1 MKKIQSRYLLW
12 TLVATFSLNVA
23 APIFAEEPKQ
33 EKLSFAQ
40 RIKLLRRAKEWMK
53 ETRELGKKVKA
64 GTATEK
70 EKKRWDRRVGGSIII
85 SMLLMSVPF
94 WVWAWRLKKEGDY
107 YEKEAKRREITSRG
121 LKRELK
127 QFNWRRALQEERLL
141 ALQEGRMQDK
151 RLATELIDL
160 LRAARVIEGM
170 DSRDNVITEIKT
182 QIETEIQEE
191 LREEG
196 VRELM
201 GTPRD
206 QAKAILD
213 RAVERVKKLNFDLLE
228 ERGEIE
234 EIMAKVRRAEGAGV
248 RAEGLRGALL
258 KQ

>member
-12 TLVATFSLNVA
+12 ALVATFSLNVGAPVLA
-23 APIFAEEPKQ
+23 AEPKQ

-94 WVWAWRLKKEGDY
+94 WVWAWRLKKESDV
-107 YEKEAKRREITSRG
+107 YEKEVKRHEITG
-121 LKRELK
+121 RELRRDIRESK
-127 QFNWRRALQEERLL
+127 WRRALQEERLL

-151 RLATELIDL
+151 RGARELINL

-170 DSRDNVITEIKT
+170 DSRANAITEIQTK
-182 QIETEIQEE
+182 IQEE

-196 VRELM
+196 ERKLVGTARE
-201 GTPRD
+201 

-213 RAVERVKKLNFDLLE
+213 RAVERVSKLNFDLLE
-228 ERGEIE
+228 ESGETEKIL
-234 EIMAKVRRAEGAGV
+234 AKVRRAEAAGMPARGV
-248 RAEGLRGALL
+248 RGALL
-258 KQ
+258 EQ